1 MVRLAAELLLLLG
14 LLLLTLH
21 ITVLRSSPLP
31 QANATTLSLDQGSA
45 LLTENN
51 INAQSSS
58 SAHLGPDRRPAQ
70 RSATLPWTRGSAGS
84 LQRDGPGAFL
94 LDLHNFPDL
103 SKADINGQNP
113 DIQVTIEVVDGLES
127 QEPEKGLRKESK
139 TSWPSPNWRN
149 WWPHTSSSSS
159 PESTPR
165 QAEEEQDPLYG
176 ANAEDSNFLRP
187 LGDWDRRAGTG
198 GRRRW
203 RRRRR
208 RRRKEERRRQGSG

>member
-21 ITVLRSSPLP
+21 ITVSRSSPLP
-31 QANATTLSLDQGSA
+31 QANATLRLDQGA

-51 INAQSSS
+51 INAKSVST
-58 SAHLGPDRRPAQ
+58 SAHLAPENRRPGTEH
-70 RSATLPWTRGSAGS
+70 RSARRPSTLPWTRGSGGG
-84 LQRDGPGAFL
+84 LQHDGPGAFL

-113 DIQVTIEVVDGLES
+113 NIQVTIEVVDGLES

-139 TSWPSPNWRN
+139 PGWPSPNWRN

-159 PESTPR
+159 TSPEETP
-165 QAEEEQDPLYG
+165 QSASSLHPLH
-176 ANAEDSNFLRP
+176 LH
-187 LGDWDRRAGTG
+187 RAALPSFWWGLKG
-198 GRRRW
+198 
-203 RRRRR
+203 
-208 RRRKEERRRQGSG
+208 